1 MVSGGFVGR
10 SHISA
15 FRQKQET
22 PALFGASAHP
32 MIIAYAQ
39 RASIA
44 ALVFGFVAASASAQT
59 GSIKGK
65 IVLDGAAPKLAPVV
79 VKGDSAAKDAAV
91 CATVEVPN
99 EGLVTDG
106 VNVANVVV
114 YLNSPTA
121 KNPALEAEI
130 LKKAKEIEVDQTKC
144 VFVPHVSVMHSK
156 QALVFKSSDSVNH
169 NVRYSAF
176 TNPPFNQILAPNA
189 KTASLK
195 LVPERRPLPLACDIH
210 PWMKG
215 YLMVFN
221 HPFFV
226 VTGADGTFEIKGIPA
241 GSHKVV
247 AWQESAGYVTTG
259 AAAGQAVEVKADEA
273 TDLGEIKVPVAK
285 LKIQK

>member
-1 MVSGGFVGR
+1 MKIAK
-10 SHISA
+10 SH
-15 FRQKQET
+15 R
-22 PALFGASAHP
+22 
-32 MIIAYAQ
+32 
-39 RASIA
+39 A
-44 ALVFGFVAASASAQT
+44 ALAAFGLAFIAASASAQT

-65 IVLDGAAPKLAPVV
+65 IVLGGAAPKLAPVV
-79 VKGDSAAKDAAV
+79 VKGDASVKDAAV

-106 VNVANVVV
+106 TNVANVVV

-121 KNPALEAEI
+121 KNPELEAEI
-130 LKKAKEIEVDQTKC
+130 LKKAKEIEIDQNKC
-144 VFVPHVSVMHSK
+144 VFIPHVSVMHSK
-156 QALVFKSSDSVNH
+156 QTLTFKSSDSVNH

-226 VTGADGTFEIKGIPA
+226 VTGKDGTFEIKGIPA

-259 AAAGQAVEVKADEA
+259 AAAGQAVMVKDGEA
-273 TDLGEIKVPVAK
+273 TDLGEIKVDVAK